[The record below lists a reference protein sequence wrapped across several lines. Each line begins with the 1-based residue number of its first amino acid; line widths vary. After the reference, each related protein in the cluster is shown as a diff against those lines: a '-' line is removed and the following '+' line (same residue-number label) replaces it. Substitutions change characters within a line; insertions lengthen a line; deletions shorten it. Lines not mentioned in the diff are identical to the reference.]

1 VLEHIT
7 TFWTRQLVE
16 TTGLS
21 VEYRAV
27 IEEVLRC
34 IHVGKSGCYFAAGT
48 NFSGQLKAIN

>member
-1 VLEHIT
+1 M
-7 TFWTRQLVE
+7 E

-21 VEYRAV
+21 VQCRAV

-34 IHVGKSGCYFAAGT
+34 FHAGNSGSNFAAGT

>member
-1 VLEHIT
+1 M
-7 TFWTRQLVE
+7 E